1 MAGKILGID
10 IQTDSIAAVQVE
22 GGLRGYHI
30 TGCANVMMGDVDG
43 LDEALK
49 ALSEQVDFKADT
61 YISAIPAEQISYRN
75 LQMPFQSTK
84 KIRQTIAYEI
94 ETMIPFPVEDL
105 VVDFT
110 LIDQSS
116 KSDILTAS
124 VRREHISKYLALLQN
139 YGVDPDI
146 LDISGVPIVLWLFR
160 QAEVPDDG
168 ILFQIGQKRTTMV
181 LYIKRH
187 ISLIRSFAFCDG
199 LIPEAI
205 SNFPTYSNAQ
215 NQAAEPIVSCFE
227 SLCTNVQNTL
237 HAFEYQNDIE
247 AKPEKIFVTG
257 TGNLYPHTVGLL
269 ERFFD
274 IPVEEINVAGGD
286 PSIHMDEN
294 IARSWNSATMDSAL
308 ALTLRGNKQGL
319 GFNFRKDEFEIKRKD
334 AKLKRD
340 IRRAAVFLIVILS
353 LLITY
358 FGMDYYFLKERYRML
373 DKQITETFRQTL
385 PDARRIVDP
394 VQQMRI
400 EITQI
405 KKSAFFLP
413 GIGGDHKVVDL
424 LRDIS
429 LKVPE
434 SLDVRVMSMV
444 VDPEAINIKGETDT
458 FNTVDIIKKGL
469 EPSEYFSAV
478 TISSAN
484 LDRSRKRVQFE
495 IKLKRTK

>member
-10 IQTDSIAAVQVE
+10 IQSDSITAIQVE
-22 GGLRGYHI
+22 GGLRGYQVI
-30 TGCANVMMGDVDG
+30 GCARVMMEDVDG
-43 LDEALK
+43 LDEAFK

-61 YISAIPAEQISYRN
+61 YISTIPGEQVSYRN
-75 LQMPFQSTK
+75 LQMPFRSTK

-110 LIDQSS
+110 LIDQSGQ
-116 KSDILTAS
+116 SDILTAS
-124 VRREHISKYLALLQN
+124 VRREYISQYLALLQN

-146 LDISGVPIVLWLFR
+146 LDISGVPIVLWLFK
-160 QAEVPDDG
+160 QAKIPDDG

-199 LIPEAI
+199 IIPEAI
-205 SNFPTYSNAQ
+205 SNSPTYSNAQ
-215 NQAAEPIVSCFE
+215 SQTAEPDVSCFE
-227 SLCTNVQNTL
+227 SLYTNVQNTL
-237 HAFEYQNDIE
+237 HAFEYQNDIG
-247 AKPEKIFVTG
+247 AKPEKIFITG
-257 TGNLYPHTVGLL
+257 TGNLYPHTTGLL

-286 PSIHMDEN
+286 PSIHLDTN
-294 IARSWNSATMDSAL
+294 IAQSWNSATMDSAL
-308 ALTLRGNKQGL
+308 ALAIRGNKQGL

-334 AKLKRD
+334 TKLKRD
-340 IRRAAVFLIVILS
+340 IRRVAIFLILILS

-385 PDARRIVDP
+385 PDATRIVDP

-400 EITQI
+400 KITQI

-413 GIGGDHKVVDL
+413 GIGGNHKVVDL

-444 VDPEAINIKGETDT
+444 VDPETVNIKGETDT

-495 IKLKRTK
+495 IKLKRLK